1 MTHATQPGRGL
12 LFNPGQ
18 SASSSTALPF
28 PCQAVLG
35 EERKKMAQNCSP
47 NSHVAHGTQHGW
59 VLFGLEVD
67 PDVEKGRRTRRRD
80 AMEQLEGRW
89 DGGSRQWEEGE

>member
-1 MTHATQPGRGL
+1 
-12 LFNPGQ
+12 
-18 SASSSTALPF
+18 
-28 PCQAVLG
+28 
-35 EERKKMAQNCSP
+35 MAQNCSP

-80 AMEQLEGRW
+80 AMEWKVEIEVERDIYNRIPQ
-89 DGGSRQWEEGE
+89 GERTCLSQFVFLHKTS